1 VRPKDISGANTVY
14 SYQVAS
20 AELTVKGAG
29 AVADAESP
37 GWITRILNWL
47 F

>member
-1 VRPKDISGANTVY
+1 VRPKDISGANSVY

-20 AELTVKGAG
+20 AELSVIGTG
-29 AVADAESP
+29 AVAEAESP